1 MNAAPADQ
9 RHPGPVPG
17 VGDGLAASA
26 AREVTGDV
34 VLLLAGLAAIGTLA
48 TNIILPAFPR
58 MGAELGLTGAQLGL
72 LLSSFFLTF
81 ALGQL
86 VVGPLSDRF
95 GRRSLVLGGLV
106 TFVAGSLVAALA
118 GSFWL
123 LVLGRV
129 IQAMG
134 ACAASVLARAI
145 ARDLFQGEALGRV
158 LSLTMIAGAVAPG
171 FSPLLGSVLVEL
183 SGWRM
188 SFLFVAFCAAAL
200 AMLYLRRVG
209 ETHPVGARSE
219 LALRSVAA
227 TYRSLV
233 VDRRFIRPALAVSM
247 VLGGLFSFF
256 AAAPGVLMGQLGLTP
271 LQLGLSFAATVLIV
285 FAAGLLAPRL
295 ARRHGSHEIGLF
307 GLIIFAGGSL
317 AMIAV
322 AWQPSYLTFTA
333 AISVVLFGMGLI
345 NPLGTAIALQP
356 FGRQAGSASALL
368 GFLQMS
374 SAAIGSTVASV
385 LPFPAATSL
394 AIVMT
399 VAAVL
404 ALLGFALAFRDR
416 PERVRP
422 APAISNAEVAT
433 DA

>member
-1 MNAAPADQ
+1 MNAAPADP
-9 RHPGPVPG
+9 RHPGPFPA
-17 VGDGLAASA
+17 VGDRLAHSA

-34 VLLLAGLAAIGTLA
+34 VLLLAGLAAAGTLA
-48 TNIILPAFPR
+48 TNIILPAFPQ
-58 MGAELGLTGAQLGL
+58 MGAELGLSGAQLGL

-95 GRRSLVLGGLV
+95 GRRSLVLGGLAI
-106 TFVAGSLVAALA
+106 FVAGSLIAALA
-118 GSFWL
+118 GSLWVL
-123 LVLGRV
+123 LVGRV
-129 IQAMG
+129 TQAMG

-158 LSLTMIAGAVAPG
+158 LSLTMMAGAVAPG
-171 FSPLLGSVLVEL
+171 FSPLLGSLVVEL

-200 AMLYLRRVG
+200 AFLYLRRVG
-209 ETHPVGARSE
+209 ETHPVGARSD
-219 LALRSVAA
+219 LALRGVAS
-227 TYRSLV
+227 TYRSLI
-233 VDRRFIRPALAVSM
+233 VDRRFLAPALAVSM

-271 LQLGLSFAATVLIV
+271 FQLGLSFAATVLIV
-285 FAAGLLAPRL
+285 FAAGLAAPRL
-295 ARRHGSHEIGLF
+295 ARRHGDRQVGLF
-307 GLIIFAGGSL
+307 GLIVFAGGSL

-333 AISVVLFGMGLI
+333 AISIVLFGMGLI

-374 SAAIGSTVASV
+374 SAALGSTVASV

-399 VAAVL
+399 VAALL
-404 ALLGFALAFRDR
+404 ALSAFAPAFRDR

-422 APAISNAEVAT
+422 SSRSAPV
-433 DA
+433 